1 MPVGVVAVNHVYKSL
16 FIQTLE
22 GRYYVPRPGPITLPV
37 GTLVSFRELI
47 FTDAPPGFYYADQI
61 VAIPAPLPPVTTQS
75 PSVPSPVS
83 NSNALTSPSSPTL
96 PGVWG
101 KVASSN
107 VLTPSNPGSN
117 SSPSP
122 AVALTKMKKNVG
134 PAQMPPSYAP
144 KPLTE
149 RKTREDFEA
158 ICNKVDS
165 MNWGQQKGYG
175 PSLQVETKL
184 KWEGEGKKLYLRVKD
199 EYHDKPIP
207 GQGLYYYVGT
217 MGVNFGKAGFRI
229 SAHTVSYDKYKD
241 KKDKVTYTVL
251 HIEN

>member
-1 MPVGVVAVNHVYKSL
+1 MSVGVVAVNQIYKSL

-22 GRYYVPRPGPITLPV
+22 GKFYVPYPGPITLPV
-37 GTLVSFRELI
+37 GTLVNFRELT
-47 FTDAPPGFYYADQI
+47 FPDSPPGFYYADQI
-61 VAIPAPLPPVTTQS
+61 VAIPAPLPPVTVQS
-75 PSVPSPVS
+75 PSNVPVLGPIS
-83 NSNALTSPSSPTL
+83 NSNAVTSPTL
-96 PGVWG
+96 PGAWG

-107 VLTPSNPGSN
+107 VLTPSIPNSN
-117 SSPSP
+117 SSPAP
-122 AVALTKMKKNVG
+122 TIALTKMKKNVG
-134 PAQMPPSYAP
+134 PAQITPSYTP
-144 KPLTE
+144 RPLTE

-158 ICNKVDS
+158 ICKKVDS
-165 MNWGQQKGYG
+165 MNWGQQKGFG

-207 GQGLYYYVGT
+207 GQGLYFYVGT